1 MRSIFFDFYNFLTN
15 TVDVTFRQPKAG
27 IHGLFF
33 TSHQKLSGYPK
44 SMRYFG
50 ENNHFGVMPVSGNVK
65 LCVLLMFIGI
75 VSNAQQL
82 RISRTDIPVVI
93 DARMDDPVWQEADI
107 ASHFMQSFPYDSSE
121 AIAQTE
127 VRMAYDN
134 DFIYVIA
141 KMKNN
146 GPRKYV
152 TPSLRRDFRGQA
164 FDSFSVILDT
174 YQDKTNAFLFGI
186 NPFGVQREGLIS
198 GGGGGAGG
206 GGGGGRGGSGGSSIF
221 SLSWDNKWYS
231 EARVAE
237 DYWMVEMAIPF
248 KSIRFKEGLSAW
260 YINFY
265 RIDSH
270 TGERSTW
277 SPIPRNFSII
287 NLAFSQELIWDN
299 PLSNPGSN
307 ISLIPYAAL
316 TTSKDFGEGLPSETT
331 FTAGGDAKVAL
342 TPALN
347 LDLTINPDFSQVEV
361 DRQVTN
367 LDRFEIFF
375 PERRQFFL
383 ENADLFA
390 SFGSSGTRPF
400 FSRRIGI
407 ALDTATGQNI
417 QNQLYFGARVSGKID
432 NNWRIGLMSVQAAQE
447 NDIFLPST
455 NYTVVSVQ
463 RKVLARSNIAMLFVN
478 KQAFQDS
485 IGADFTFSPMA
496 YNRVLGLDFNLA
508 TADNKWNGKV
518 YYHRSFDNEK
528 PDSAFAAGAQIN
540 MGTYRWEFRATMRN
554 TGANYNP
561 EMGFVRRK
569 DIVQLAPTLWYNLY
583 PSSGSIQSHGP
594 GFDFDM
600 VGNQKYGF
608 LDWDVNMMYRINFR
622 STARFNMRLRRE
634 YTYLFEPFDPSG
646 SGGRDLDADTEYY
659 NNLII
664 ASFSSDQR
672 NSFFI
677 TISTRSGEYFN
688 GTRLNFSGELTYRY
702 QPIGFASINFTY
714 NRIRLPEPYNDANL
728 YLVGPRIDFTFTRKI
743 FWTTFIQYNNQ
754 INNVN
759 INSRIQWRYKP
770 VSDLFIVYTDNYLAG
785 TDGKFVDFSQ
795 PKSRALV
802 IKLTYWLN
810 L

>member
-1 MRSIFFDFYNFLTN
+1 MLHSGNHKPA
-15 TVDVTFRQPKAG
+15 FRAF
-27 IHGLFF
+27 FF

-50 ENNHFGVMPVSGNVK
+50 ENNHFGVMPVSGKVK
-65 LCVLLMFIGI
+65 LCILLMFIGI

-107 ASHFMQSFPYDSSE
+107 ATHFMQSFPYDSSE

-221 SLSWDNKWYS
+221 SLNWDNKWYS

-307 ISLIPYAAL
+307 ISFIPYAAL

-417 QNQLYFGARVSGKID
+417 QNPLYFGVRVSGKID

-634 YTYLFEPFDPSG
+634 YTYL
-646 SGGRDLDADTEYY
+646 L
-659 NNLII
+659 NLLIP
-664 ASFSSDQR
+664 A
-672 NSFFI
+672 
-677 TISTRSGEYFN
+677 EA
-688 GTRLNFSGELTYRY
+688 E
-702 QPIGFASINFTY
+702 
-714 NRIRLPEPYNDANL
+714 
-728 YLVGPRIDFTFTRKI
+728 
-743 FWTTFIQYNNQ
+743 
-754 INNVN
+754 
-759 INSRIQWRYKP
+759 
-770 VSDLFIVYTDNYLAG
+770 AG
-785 TDGKFVDFSQ
+785 TWMPIRS
-795 PKSRALV
+795 
-802 IKLTYWLN
+802 TTTT
-810 L
+810 

>member
-1 MRSIFFDFYNFLTN
+1 MT
-15 TVDVTFRQPKAG
+15 A
-27 IHGLFF
+27 
-33 TSHQKLSGYPK
+33 
-44 SMRYFG
+44 
-50 ENNHFGVMPVSGNVK
+50 SGNVS
-65 LCVLLMFIGI
+65 LCVLLMFTGV

-82 RISRTDIPVVI
+82 RISRTDVPVVI

-107 ASHFMQSFPYDSSE
+107 ANRFMQNFPYDSSE

-127 VRMAYDN
+127 VRMAYDD

-141 KMKNN
+141 KMKNT

-206 GGGGGRGGSGGSSIF
+206 GGGGGGSRGGFGSSGIF

-231 EARVAE
+231 EARVE
-237 DYWMVEMAIPF
+237 DGYWIAEMAIPF
-248 KSIRFKEGLSAW
+248 KTIRFKEGLSSW
-260 YINFY
+260 YVNFY

-270 TGERSTW
+270 TSERSTW
-277 SPIPRNFSII
+277 AHIPRNFSII
-287 NLAFSQELIWDN
+287 NLAFSKELVWDK
-299 PLSNPGSN
+299 PLSDPGPN
-307 ISLIPYAAL
+307 ISLIPYSAFNTSRDFEDG
-316 TTSKDFGEGLPSETT
+316 TTAKTT
-331 FTAGGDAKVAL
+331 ITAGGDAKIAL

-347 LDLTINPDFSQVEV
+347 LDLTVNPDFSQVEV
-361 DRQVTN
+361 DRQVTD

-390 SFGSSGTRPF
+390 SFGTFGTRPF

-407 ALDTATGQNI
+407 AVDTTTGQNL
-417 QNQLYFGARVSGKID
+417 QNPLYFGARASGKLT
-432 NNWRIGLMSVQAAQE
+432 NNLRIGLMTIQAAE
-447 NDIFLPST
+447 EKDIALPSI
-455 NYTVVSVQ
+455 NYTAASLQ
-463 RKVLARSNIAMLFVN
+463 QKIWARSNIGILFVN

-485 IGADFTFSPMA
+485 IQGDFTFSPME
-496 YNRVLGLDFNLA
+496 YNRVLATDFNLA
-508 TADNKWNGKV
+508 TADNKWTGKL
-518 YYHRSFDNEK
+518 YYHRSFENNN
-528 PDSAFAAGAQIN
+528 PDSTFAAGAQVN
-540 MGTYRWEFRATMRN
+540 LGTYRWEFRATVRN

-561 EMGFVRRK
+561 EVGFVRRK
-569 DIVQLAPTLWYNLY
+569 DILQQASTIYYNFY
-583 PSSGSIQSHGP
+583 PASGAIQSHGP
-594 GFDFDM
+594 GFDYDFL
-600 VGNQKYGF
+600 GNQKYGL
-608 LDWDVNMMYRINFR
+608 LDWDVNLLYRINFQNT
-622 STARFNMRLRRE
+622 SRFSLRLRKQ
-634 YTYLFEPFDPSG
+634 YTYLFRPFDPSG
-646 SGGRDLDADTEYY
+646 TGGEQLPADTEYY
-659 NNLII
+659 YYQVI
-664 ASFSSDQR
+664 ASYGSDQR
-672 NSFFI
+672 HPFSFSVF
-677 TISTRSGEYFN
+677 TRSGEYYN
-688 GTRLNFSGELTYRY
+688 GTLISLAGEVRYRY
-702 QPIGFASINFTY
+702 QPLGFTSINFTY
-714 NRIRLPEPYNDANL
+714 NRIRLPGPYNDANL
-728 YLVGPRIDFTFTRKI
+728 ILIGPRFDFTFTRKL

-759 INSRIQWRYKP
+759 INSRLQWRYKP

-795 PKSRALV
+795 PKSRAFV

>member
-1 MRSIFFDFYNFLTN
+1 MLHSGNQKPAFMDF
-15 TVDVTFRQPKAG
+15 
-27 IHGLFF
+27 FF

-44 SMRYFG
+44 SMRYFA

-107 ASHFMQSFPYDSSE
+107 ATHFMQNFPYDSSE

-198 GGGGGAGG
+198 GGGGGAGGG

-785 TDGKFVDFSQ
+785 TDGKFVDFNQ

>member
-1 MRSIFFDFYNFLTN
+1 MLHSGNQKPAFMDF
-15 TVDVTFRQPKAG
+15 
-27 IHGLFF
+27 FF

-44 SMRYFG
+44 SMRYFA

-107 ASHFMQSFPYDSSE
+107 ATHFMQNFPYDSSE

-496 YNRVLGLDFNLA
+496 YNRVFG
-508 TADNKWNGKV
+508 
-518 YYHRSFDNEK
+518 
-528 PDSAFAAGAQIN
+528 
-540 MGTYRWEFRATMRN
+540 
-554 TGANYNP
+554 
-561 EMGFVRRK
+561 
-569 DIVQLAPTLWYNLY
+569 
-583 PSSGSIQSHGP
+583 
-594 GFDFDM
+594 
-600 VGNQKYGF
+600 
-608 LDWDVNMMYRINFR
+608 
-622 STARFNMRLRRE
+622 
-634 YTYLFEPFDPSG
+634 
-646 SGGRDLDADTEYY
+646 
-659 NNLII
+659 
-664 ASFSSDQR
+664 
-672 NSFFI
+672 
-677 TISTRSGEYFN
+677 
-688 GTRLNFSGELTYRY
+688 
-702 QPIGFASINFTY
+702 IGFQ
-714 NRIRLPEPYNDANL
+714 PCH
-728 YLVGPRIDFTFTRKI
+728 
-743 FWTTFIQYNNQ
+743 
-754 INNVN
+754 
-759 INSRIQWRYKP
+759 SR
-770 VSDLFIVYTDNYLAG
+770 
-785 TDGKFVDFSQ
+785 
-795 PKSRALV
+795 
-802 IKLTYWLN
+802 
-810 L
+810 